1 MVTVESVTVES
12 MVTVKSV
19 TVKSTAAVTVESMR
33 GCNYARSCGII
44 RVTMNRAWDFLTLLM
59 AAVPMSPSVM
69 VTVPVSPS
77 MMVTVMMSPS
87 AWVTVMV
94 PVPMSPSAHGRII
107 A

>member
-12 MVTVKSV
+12 MVTVKS
-19 TVKSTAAVTVESMR
+19 TAVESMR

-44 RVTMNRAWDFLTLLM
+44 RVTMNRAWDFLTLS
-59 AAVPMSPSVM
+59 AATVM
-69 VTVPVSPS
+69 VTVPPSMTVPVSPS

-94 PVPMSPSAHGRII
+94 PVPASPSAHGRII

>member
-1 MVTVESVTVES
+1 

-19 TVKSTAAVTVESMR
+19 TVRSMVTVKSTAVVTVESMR

-44 RVTMNRAWDFLTLLM
+44 RVTMNRAWDFLTLS
-59 AAVPMSPSVM
+59 AATTVSPSMM
-69 VTVPVSPS
+69 VTVTVSPS